1 MQANNSFKLKVFSL
15 NVRGIRDQ
23 TKRRSIFLFLKDQ
36 NANIYFLQET
46 YSEPGD
52 ENIWKKEWGG
62 ELFFSHGTKHSK
74 GVCILINPI
83 MQLQVEYQYSNNSGR
98 IVLITISLNGQKVT
112 LCNIYAPND
121 QANQLPFLQELN
133 NCIIDKTELTSLIVG
148 GDWNCTLT
156 KKDKMGGAP
165 WKPTIYSNL
174 ISTSMEM
181 FDLIDIQRIRHP
193 KLRKFTYESKS
204 LRLKSRIDF
213 FLIAKDLSVTIKKSE
228 IIPAIAPDHNAIS
241 ISLTL
246 PNKCPRGP
254 GFWKFNNTL
263 LKDPQYI
270 DKIHCTYTLACKYY
284 GHLTD
289 RRLFWEM
296 IKMEIRSATITYSKN
311 KSKSIRNREQELIR
325 KLDHLDGTICNN
337 FSSPLIDGVLR
348 EYDELKTELQSIYE
362 EKGKQ
367 AIFRAKCRWVENGE
381 RPTKYFFNLE
391 KRNYKKKTISEL
403 RLQDDS
409 TTNNENVILEQIET
423 YFTNLY
429 TSDYTYSN
437 EERDSFTLNLKIPKL
452 SDEDRDNL
460 EGPLTYDEC
469 KKVLETFQ
477 EDKAPGEDG
486 FTAEFYKYFFELLG
500 NDLIASFNEAQ
511 LKGELS
517 ISQRRGVITLTPKE
531 DGSLLDLSN
540 WRPITLLNV
549 DYKIAAKAIAKR
561 LEQVLPD
568 LIHPDQ
574 TGFVKGRYI
583 GENIRLIADVM
594 EATKTH
600 NLTGI
605 LTSLDFRKAFDSLE
619 WPFIMKTLDSFNF
632 GGDINVGLILSTRT

>member
-1 MQANNSFKLKVFSL
+1 MQANNSFRFKVFSL
-15 NVRGIRDQ
+15 NVRGIRHQ
-23 TKRRSIFLFLKDQ
+23 TKRRSIFSFLKDQ

-74 GVCILINPI
+74 GVCILINPT
-83 MQLQVEYQYSNNSGR
+83 MQLQVECLYSNNSGR
-98 IVLITISLNGQKVT
+98 IVLITISLNGQKIT

-121 QANQLPFLQELN
+121 QANQLQFLPELN

-174 ISTSMEM
+174 ISTTMEM
-181 FDLIDIQRIRHP
+181 FDLIDIQRVRHP

-204 LRLKSRIDF
+204 LRLKSRLDF
-213 FLIAKDLSVTIKKSE
+213 FLIAKDLTVNIKKSE
-228 IIPAIAPDHNAIS
+228 ISPAIAPDHNAIF
-241 ISLTL
+241 ILLTL

-270 DKIHCTYTLACKYY
+270 DKIRYTYTQACAYY

-311 KSKSIRNREQELIR
+311 KSKSIRNREKELIR
-325 KLDHLDGTICNN
+325 KLDDLDGTICNN
-337 FSSPLIDGVLR
+337 FSSPHIDGVLR

-391 KRNYKKKTISEL
+391 KRNYNKKTISEL
-403 RLQDDS
+403 RLQDNS
-409 TTNNENVILEQIET
+409 TTNNRNVILDQIET
-423 YFTNLY
+423 YFKNLY

-437 EERDSFTLNLKIPKL
+437 DEWDSFTLNLKIPRL
-452 SDEDRDNL
+452 SDEDRDKL

-469 KKVLETFQ
+469 KKSNRNF
-477 EDKAPGEDG
+477 PG
-486 FTAEFYKYFFELLG
+486 
-500 NDLIASFNEAQ
+500 
-511 LKGELS
+511 
-517 ISQRRGVITLTPKE
+517 
-531 DGSLLDLSN
+531 
-540 WRPITLLNV
+540 
-549 DYKIAAKAIAKR
+549 
-561 LEQVLPD
+561 
-568 LIHPDQ
+568 
-574 TGFVKGRYI
+574 
-583 GENIRLIADVM
+583 
-594 EATKTH
+594 
-600 NLTGI
+600 
-605 LTSLDFRKAFDSLE
+605 
-619 WPFIMKTLDSFNF
+619 
-632 GGDINVGLILSTRT
+632 